1 MRRGSKLGQILSIV
15 SIGLVLLFMI
25 WADGNLDAF
34 QTRLL
39 YAWAINAI
47 FAVSF
52 TLIYGHAG
60 QFSLAHAGLAAV
72 GAYTMAL
79 LTLSPQQKEIMFL
92 LEPPAWPISVTQ
104 WPFIPSMLLS
114 GLSAAVAGF
123 VIGAPALRLRGDYFC
138 MATLGFSELIRLV
151 FSNLPSLTNGAMG
164 LRGIPRHAGLAWAWG
179 LVMLTIAVTKR
190 LADSSYGRAIKT
202 VREDEIAAEA
212 AGINLFKHKMLAFVI
227 SSFFVGIG
235 GALLAQLLA
244 TVDPRGFTA
253 ILTYGVITM
262 AVLGG
267 MGSIT
272 GSVIASGI
280 YTFTAELLRAVEN
293 PRTIMGINVPGI
305 PGMRV
310 LIFSLM
316 LLLLILFYRKGL
328 MGSGEFS
335 WDRFLAG
342 LQARFGKAKQ
352 EGGKA

>member
-1 MRRGSKLGQILSIV
+1 MKRGSELGRILTVV
-15 SIGLVLLFMI
+15 SGALLLLLMV
-25 WADGNLDAF
+25 WADSHLDAF

-39 YAWAINAI
+39 YSWAINAI

-72 GAYTMAL
+72 GAYVMAL
-79 LTLSPQQKEIMFL
+79 LTLSPAEKEILFL
-92 LEPPAWPISVTQ
+92 LEPPMWPISVVQ
-104 WPFIPSMLLS
+104 WPFVPSMLVS
-114 GLSAAVAGF
+114 GLITALIGLL
-123 VIGAPALRLRGDYFC
+123 IGAPALRLRGDYFC

-151 FSNLPSLTNGAMG
+151 FANLPRITNGAMG

-179 LVMLTIAVTKR
+179 LALLTIGVTKR
-190 LADSSYGRAIKT
+190 LADSSYGRAIKA

-212 AGINLFKHKMLAFVI
+212 AGVSLFKHKLLAMVV

-244 TVDPRGFTA
+244 TVEPRGFTS
-253 ILTYGVITM
+253 ILTYGVITI

-267 MGSIT
+267 LGSIS

-280 YTFTAELLRAVEN
+280 YTLTAELLRAVES
-293 PRTIMGINVPGI
+293 PRTILGIDIPAV

-310 LIFSLM
+310 LIFSVM

-328 MGSGEFS
+328 MGAGEFN
-335 WDRFLAG
+335 WDRLLAG
-342 LQARFGKAKQ
+342 LQSRFGKARR
-352 EGGKA
+352 EGGEA

>member
-1 MRRGSKLGQILSIV
+1 MKRGSALGRILTVV
-15 SIGLVLLFMI
+15 SAALMLLFMM
-25 WADGNLDAF
+25 WADSHLDAF

-39 YAWAINAI
+39 YSWAINSI

-72 GAYTMAL
+72 GAYVMAL
-79 LTLSPQQKEIMFL
+79 LTLSPHQKEVLFL
-92 LEPPAWPISVTQ
+92 LEPPIWPISVVQ
-104 WPFIPSMLLS
+104 WPFVPSMLVS
-114 GLSAAVAGF
+114 GLLAAVTGLF
-123 VIGAPALRLRGDYFC
+123 IGAPALRLRGDYFC

-151 FSNLPSLTNGAMG
+151 FANLPTVTNGAMG

-179 LVMLTIAVTKR
+179 LALLTIGVTKR
-190 LADSSYGRAIKT
+190 LADSSYGRAIKAM
-202 VREDEIAAEA
+202 REDEIAAEA
-212 AGINLFKHKMLAFVI
+212 AGVNLFRHKLLAMVV

-244 TVDPRGFTA
+244 TVEPRGFTS

-267 MGSIT
+267 LGSIS

-280 YTFTAELLRAVEN
+280 YTFTAELLRAVES
-293 PRTIMGINVPGI
+293 PRTVLGIDIPGI

-310 LIFSLM
+310 LIFSIM
-316 LLLLILFYRKGL
+316 LLSLILFYRKGL
-328 MGSGEFS
+328 MGRSEFS
-335 WDRFLAG
+335 WDQLLSG
-342 LQARFGKAKQ
+342 LRTRFGKARQKG
-352 EGGKA
+352 EEA